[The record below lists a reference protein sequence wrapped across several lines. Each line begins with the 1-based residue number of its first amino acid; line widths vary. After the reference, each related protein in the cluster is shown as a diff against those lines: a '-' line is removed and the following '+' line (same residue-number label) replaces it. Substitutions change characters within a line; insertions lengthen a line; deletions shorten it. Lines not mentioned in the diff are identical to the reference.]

1 MITHNIIGFQQSATS
16 GKYIYAT
23 DPAMLA
29 TLPEA
34 FATATAEE
42 TDRAVSKA
50 HQAFNIYRK
59 IPGTRKA
66 EFLHEIAK
74 GIEDLGQVLIER
86 IMQETAYPEA
96 RVIVERNRT

>member
-50 HQAFNIYRK
+50 HQAFNIYKKKQAIAPRQ
-59 IPGTRKA
+59 
-66 EFLHEIAK
+66 EIQVGESRTYFSK
-74 GIEDLGQVLIER
+74 LGKEKSFSR
-86 IMQETAYPEA
+86 
-96 RVIVERNRT
+96 RGHS